1 MAKKSKPSTRKDQGA
16 EPETSAGKLAT
27 KPAAST
33 ETSAKTS
40 AASKKGSPARRKPD
54 DVAEPAGNG
63 TGPAL
68 VIVESPKKAKSINK
82 FLGSDYI
89 VKASMG
95 HVRDLPKRKLGL
107 DVTRGYTPSYEVVPA
122 KKETIGDLKRVA
134 ARAEMVYLATD
145 PDREGEAIAWHLQ
158 QALELTD
165 DRVRRV
171 TFHEIT
177 ERAVKEAFA
186 HTAPINMDMVNAQQA
201 RRFLDRFVGYQLSP
215 LLWKKVAR
223 NLSAGRVQSVA
234 VRLIVDRER
243 DIRAFVTEEYWK
255 LTATVSPAGSTE
267 EAARFRALLAEYNG
281 AKFEAKTE
289 AEARAVHA
297 ALQSV
302 PYVVSKVDAA
312 DKLDKADPPFKTS
325 TLQQQGAIRLRFAG
339 KRTMKI
345 AQELYEGIDVDG
357 TGPVGLITYMRTDSL
372 RVSDEAMTAV
382 RERIQAEYGERYLP
396 AKPIRYAAGRLAQEA
411 HEAIRPTDLNFT
423 PERIKGHLS
432 HDQFRLYQLIY
443 ARFVA
448 SQMAPAVF
456 TVTDVAIAAGA
467 GVFKAQG
474 KVLKFDGHRRVWP
487 PGGKMEDELL
497 PAVSVHQAL
506 DLHAL
511 DATQHFTQPAPRYTE
526 ATLIKALEK
535 EAIGRPSTYAP
546 IIQTIQDRKYVEQ
559 KERRFHA
566 TDLGM
571 VVTDFLVERFPK
583 ILDLKFTAHMEDELD
598 GIASAKEDMVKV
610 LDEFYYPFQDLL
622 KTAEEQAQRVQIAT
636 DEICHVCGSPM
647 VMKFG
652 RTGQFLG
659 CSKYPDCKATR
670 PIGGAPRAEAVES
683 RHACSKCGK
692 PLMIRENKRGEKF
705 LSCSGYPDCKES
717 FNIDKD
723 GNPVPSV
730 VETEHT
736 CEKCGKPMAIRQGP
750 RGPFLGC
757 TGYPKCRNALPVDE
771 AGKPIP
777 PVKVEVAC
785 TKCGGPMVVKRG
797 RRGAFLGCQKYPK
810 CRGTSPMP
818 DELKEQLGEQAGP
831 APAETGVDLK
841 TIPIEQTCEKCGGP
855 MLVRRSRRGFFLGC
869 SNYPKCKGTS
879 QPDEETLAKITAVVG
894 G

>member
-1 MAKKSKPSTRKDQGA
+1 MAKKSKPATSKDPAA
-16 EPETSAGKLAT
+16 EPETATKKSPKKSAGSNGK
-27 KPAAST
+27 
-33 ETSAKTS
+33 SAKKS
-40 AASKKGSPARRKPD
+40 AASPKGASARPKPTE
-54 DVAEPAGNG
+54 VVESSGNG

-82 FLGSDYI
+82 FLGSKYI

-107 DVTRGYTPSYEVVPA
+107 DVKQGYTPSYEVVPA
-122 KKETIGDLKRVA
+122 KKETIGDLKRA
-134 ARAEMVYLATD
+134 ASRAEMVYLATD

-158 QALELTD
+158 QALELSD
-165 DRVRRV
+165 DQVRRV

-177 ERAVKEAFA
+177 ERAVKEAFS
-186 HTAPINMDMVNAQQA
+186 HTAAINMDMVNAQQA

-243 DIRAFVTEEYWK
+243 DILAFVTEEYWK
-255 LTATVSPAGSTE
+255 ITATVSPAGVTE
-267 EAARFRALLAEYNG
+267 EFARFKALLNEYNG
-281 AKFEAKTE
+281 AKFGATNEGEAQ
-289 AEARAVHA
+289 AVYA
-297 ALQSV
+297 GLKSV
-302 PYVVSKVDAA
+302 PYVVSKVDEVE
-312 DKLDKADPPFKTS
+312 KLDKADPPFKTS

-339 KRTMKI
+339 KRTMRI

-382 RERIQAEYGERYLP
+382 REKIQTEYGERYLP
-396 AKPIRYAAGRLAQEA
+396 AKPIRYAAGKLAQEA
-411 HEAIRPTDLNFT
+411 HEAIRPTDLSFS
-423 PERIKGHLS
+423 PERIKEHLT

-474 KVLKFDGHRRVWP
+474 KILKFDGHRRIWP

-497 PAVSVHQAL
+497 PALGVGQSL
-506 DLHAL
+506 DLHTL
-511 DATQHFTQPAPRYTE
+511 EPTQHFTQPPPRYTE

-546 IIQTIQDRKYVEQ
+546 IIQTIQDRNYVEQ
-559 KERRFHA
+559 KERRFQA

-598 GIASAKEDMVKV
+598 GIATAKEDMVKV
-610 LDEFYYPFQDLL
+610 LDEFYYPFQESL
-622 KTAEEQAQRVQIAT
+622 KTADEGQRVNILT
-636 DEICHVCGSPM
+636 DEICHVCGAPM
-647 VMKFG
+647 VKKFSKSG
-652 RTGQFLG
+652 PFLS
-659 CSKYPDCKATR
+659 CSKYPECKATR
-670 PIGGAPRAEAVES
+670 PIGGPPRAEAVES
-683 RHACSKCGK
+683 PHACPKCQK
-692 PLMIRENKRGEKF
+692 PLLIRENKRGEKF
-705 LSCSGYPDCKES
+705 LSCSGYPGCKES
-717 FNIDKD
+717 FNMDAE

-730 VETEHT
+730 VETDYT
-736 CEKCGKPMAIRQGP
+736 CEKCGKPMALRQGS

-757 TGYPKCRNALPVDE
+757 TGYPKCRNALPIDAE
-771 AGKPIP
+771 GKPVA

-785 TKCGGPMVVKRG
+785 TKCGAPMVVKRG
-797 RRGAFLGCQKYPK
+797 RRGSFLGCSKYPK

-818 DELKEQLGEQAGP
+818 DDLKEQLGEQAGA
-831 APAETGVDLK
+831 APAEAGPDLAS
-841 TIPIEQTCEKCGGP
+841 ISVEETCEKCGGA
-855 MLVRRSRRGFFLGC
+855 MQVRRSKRGFFLGC
-869 SNYPKCKGTS
+869 KSYPKCKGTR
-879 QPDEETLAKITAVVG
+879 QPDEATLAKITEVVG